1 MTESNARPAPQK
13 KDARGAEARFSFD
26 RMAIERF
33 QQTFPR
39 ARWSDERSS
48 WFVPGKTAARRIDR
62 WLAQE
67 AALRA
72 PHDIARDAMPSPST
86 QYRAS
91 IWRSRTTSAFA
102 PLIRGPCLKNCA
114 LFRGRVGTMSCGL
127 GEFRSAHMKSYG
139 ADGQASKKLRSMPNR
154 RRGNGDEQ
162 PPGTPKHIKPHK
174 SGLLNAG
181 AIAIRCQLKI
191 YLLWAALSQPSSTG
205 LSSSLKFPVNWL
217 SYPTQPPSTPA
228 QCLRTATSFGAGGVR
243 LRWPNL

>member
-1 MTESNARPAPQK
+1 MVPKPAF
-13 KDARGAEARFSFD
+13 RS
-26 RMAIERF
+26 IE
-33 QQTFPR
+33 
-39 ARWSDERSS
+39 WRSS
-48 WFVPGKTAARRIDR
+48 GFSKPFRVPDGATSAAAGLYPARRR
-62 WLAQE
+62 PGGSTAGWRKRQ
-67 AALRA
+67 RYGR
-72 PHDIARDAMPSPST
+72 PMTIARDAMPSPST

-102 PLIRGPCLKNCA
+102 PPIRGPCLKNCA

-154 RRGNGDEQ
+154 RRGSGDEQ

-205 LSSSLKFPVNWL
+205 LSSSLKFPVNCL